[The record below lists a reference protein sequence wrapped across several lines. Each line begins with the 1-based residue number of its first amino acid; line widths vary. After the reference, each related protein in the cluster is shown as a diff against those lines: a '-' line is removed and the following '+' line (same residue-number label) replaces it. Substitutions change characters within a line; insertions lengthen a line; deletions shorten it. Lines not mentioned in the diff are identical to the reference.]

1 MHHEL
6 VEKARSCHNVI
17 FFLIWRSDRF
27 ISARREKVTSEWIGE
42 VELMIDRQT
51 GTERDR
57 WGWTDREPF
66 QEVLKWRFSIR
77 Q

>member
-1 MHHEL
+1 M
-6 VEKARSCHNVI
+6 
-17 FFLIWRSDRF
+17 
-27 ISARREKVTSEWIGE
+27 TSEWIGE